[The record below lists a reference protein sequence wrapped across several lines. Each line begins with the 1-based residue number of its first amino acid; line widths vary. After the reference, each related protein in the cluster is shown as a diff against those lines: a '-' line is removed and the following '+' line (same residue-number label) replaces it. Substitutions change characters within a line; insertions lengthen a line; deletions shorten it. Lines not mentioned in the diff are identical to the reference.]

1 MIGVAIGTNNP
12 TRATIQN
19 TLVGLFKNNSI
30 RGEEGVVLL
39 RFFAVDVH
47 FQFKNYK
54 NKK

>member
-1 MIGVAIGTNNP
+1 MIGVATGTENP

-19 TLVGLFKNNSI
+19 TLVDLFKNKNI
-30 RGEEGVVLL
+30 RGGEGVVLL

-47 FQFKNYK
+47 LQFKNYK